1 MARPAAALESF
12 AMQDVRLGPNL
23 RLVEVHTMRG
33 LLGLL
38 WHGPV
43 DAEELVVLCPG
54 AMGGMLG
61 PSRGMFHALG
71 QDLAGEGIATVSVD
85 YRRPN
90 DIQSCVLDA
99 VATVDLGAQSGA
111 TRIVSIGHS
120 FGGAIALNV
129 GVILSGSVAGVC
141 LLSTQSAGCERAAA
155 IAPRPFLLIHG
166 DQDEILPPE
175 SSLAVRELAGGHG
188 EVVIVP
194 GEGHGLADRSGQI
207 YDRVRAFTLSTLRP

>member
-12 AMQDVRLGPNL
+12 GMQDVRLAPDL
-23 RLVEVHTMRG
+23 RLVEIHTMRG

-38 WHGPV
+38 WHGPA

-61 PSRGMFHALG
+61 PGRGMFHRLG
-71 QDLAGEGIATVSVD
+71 QNLAAQGVGVVSVD

-90 DIQSCVLDA
+90 DLQMCVLDA

-129 GVILSGSVAGVC
+129 ALVLSGSVAGVC
-141 LLSTQSAGCERAAA
+141 LLSTQSAGCERAAG

-166 DQDEILPPE
+166 EADEILPPE
-175 SSLAVRELAGGHG
+175 SSMAVRELAGGHG
-188 EVVIVP
+188 EVEIVP
-194 GEGHGLADRSGQI
+194 GEGHALVDNSGAI
-207 YDRVRAFTLSTLRP
+207 YERVRSFTLSALRP